1 MGSPITPELV
11 YHLKTV
17 SDPCLS
23 PDGSKL
29 AFTYTWVD
37 PERLESCSRLM
48 LLPLGPTET
57 AEAAGGAERPRR
69 WTLPRAAGMDYPSLR
84 RTGRLSPSCGLMI
97 AVSGR
102 YG

>member
-29 AFTYTWVD
+29 AFTYSWVD

-57 AEAAGGAERPRR
+57 A
-69 WTLPRAAGMDYPSLR
+69 
-84 RTGRLSPSCGLMI
+84 GRNGRNGR
-97 AVSGR
+97 SGR
-102 YG
+102 RGRGVGLYPGPPGWTTQVCAGRADYRLPAG

>member
-29 AFTYTWVD
+29 AFYLYLGGPGTVG
-37 PERLESCSRLM
+37 E
-48 LLPLGPTET
+48 LLAPNAAALGPH
-57 AEAAGGAERPRR
+57 
-69 WTLPRAAGMDYPSLR
+69 
-84 RTGRLSPSCGLMI
+84 
-97 AVSGR
+97 
-102 YG
+102 